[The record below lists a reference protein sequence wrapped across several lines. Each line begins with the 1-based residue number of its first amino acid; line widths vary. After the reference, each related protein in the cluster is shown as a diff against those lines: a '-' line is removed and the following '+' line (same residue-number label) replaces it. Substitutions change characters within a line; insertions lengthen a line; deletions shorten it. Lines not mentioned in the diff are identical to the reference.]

1 FKRVFPYDGARKL
14 YRWAQKPWTFW
25 GKEMIKS
32 LVWYC
37 FHTYT
42 ASPTYY
48 LIQSPPELGDLGGE
62 VTPFFV
68 NRIWYNFNIE
78 KTVEKGTFSTV

>member
-1 FKRVFPYDGARKL
+1 MYYRLLHNSLRQLIEVKVALKNLLTFTSYSEFKRVFSYDGARKL

-25 GKEMIKS
+25 GKKMIKS

-42 ASPTYY
+42 ASP
-48 LIQSPPELGDLGGE
+48 
-62 VTPFFV
+62 
-68 NRIWYNFNIE
+68 N
-78 KTVEKGTFSTV
+78 